1 MKILAV
7 KIQNLASLRG
17 TFVVNFQEFFE
28 FGNVV
33 LIHGPTG
40 AGKTTILDAISLAI
54 FGQTARSSG
63 NNIQEH
69 IMTTGEGF
77 CTASVLVDIQRTPS
91 MSGLET
97 EISDNKILSGI
108 YKFTWSL
115 KRARE
120 QAQGNLQH
128 PEFFIDR
135 MEEADF
141 DGNVTQAIFADRKVK
156 TWRKYVSNILGNLT
170 FEDFARSCFLFQ
182 SEYSQFLT
190 ASPMQK
196 ASLLA
201 TLTHTEY
208 FKKIGEKITQ
218 RFRDQETA
226 LNTLQNA
233 TRNHLSDEQLKPF
246 FQTIHR

>member
-1 MKILAV
+1 
-7 KIQNLASLRG
+7 
-17 TFVVNFQEFFE
+17 
-28 FGNVV
+28 
-33 LIHGPTG
+33 
-40 AGKTTILDAISLAI
+40 
-54 FGQTARSSG
+54 
-63 NNIQEH
+63 
-69 IMTTGEGF
+69 MTTGEGF

-91 MSGLET
+91 MNGLET
-97 EISDNKILSGI
+97 EISENKLLPGI

-135 MEEADF
+135 IDTPDF
-141 DGNVTQAIFADRKVK
+141 NGNVTQAIFADRKVK

-208 FKKIGEKITQ
+208 FKKIGGLGRRSPPKYFI
-218 RFRDQETA
+218 FR
-226 LNTLQNA
+226 
-233 TRNHLSDEQLKPF
+233 
-246 FQTIHR
+246 